1 MAFPRSLS
9 ALMNSLLFPTCALLL
24 SSEIRGCA
32 RRSRIAGPFRCFAL
46 QALAVGLLSLG
57 VALPSFAAT
66 DTVTSLADDGSAG
79 TLRSVIAAA
88 ASGDTINF
96 SVTGTISLTLG
107 QLELS
112 QNLSISGP
120 GATYLAISGDNLN
133 HAEYDVFQVDVGVT
147 ASISG
152 VTIESGNGYAGG
164 ILNDG
169 TLTLSSST
177 LSGNSGFVAGG
188 IFNDGTLT
196 LSSSTL
202 SGNSAAGNSPAGGGG
217 ICNVGTLTVINSTFS
232 GNSAGYGGGIFNV
245 GGDGVALTLKST
257 LLAGQLSGRNCYLN
271 GDNETS
277 DGYNLSDDGSCSFLT
292 QIGDQNN
299 VNTAGLGPGLGSN
312 GAQTETIA
320 LLSSSS
326 AVNAIPLSACTDAF
340 GNLVT
345 TDQRGIKRPQGSG
358 CDIGAY
364 ELVQVPSANVCPA
377 GQTTPAPC
385 SYPITLQYNIPPGTT
400 FGASPVNVVT
410 QGTPNLDFTLAS
422 TTCTGSPSNCIV
434 IVTFAPLAP
443 GLRMGAVQLSDSS
456 GNPVASNLIS
466 GIGNGPAIAFGP
478 GVQTTVGSGLNG
490 PYGVAVDGAGD
501 VFIADTF
508 NNRGVEG
515 PAGGGP
521 QTTVGTG
528 LSLPTGV
535 AVDGAGDVFIAD
547 FGNNRVVEV
556 TAGGGAQTT
565 VGTGLSFP
573 RGLTVDGAGD
583 VFIADTYNNRV
594 VEVPAGGGAQT
605 TVGASLNFPQGV
617 AVDGAGDVFIAD
629 TYNNRV
635 VEVPAGGGAQT
646 TVGTGLSHPQGVA
659 VDGAGDVFIGDYDN
673 NRVVEVPAGG
683 GAQTTV
689 DSGVGVFGVA
699 VDGAGDVFIGVGSGP
714 QVSEVQRS
722 QPPTFSFASTNVGS
736 ISSDSPQSVTI
747 QNIGNQPLN
756 AITPGLVV
764 GGPNFLQVAGS
775 GTPADCNSSFVLTSG
790 ETCNLSISFEPQSAG
805 NLTSTATFTD
815 NALNASP
822 SANQSI
828 ALQGTGTVTMASQ
841 TITFTQPAPQS
852 AAYGSSFIVAASAS
866 SGLAV
871 TFMSSGSCTNSGGT
885 YIMTSATGTC
895 AVIANQVGNSNY
907 SPAPTVTESVAATPA
922 ATTVVWANPA
932 AINYGTTLSATQL
945 NASATPV
952 NAGSY
957 IYTPAA
963 GTLLNAGPNQTLSVL
978 FTPTISN
985 YAASTGTVLLTVNP
999 TNQSI
1004 TFTVPAPATA
1014 KSGDSFTVAAT
1025 GGASGNPVTFSV
1037 GAGSV
1042 CTLSGATYTMTSD
1055 TGTCSVIA
1063 NQAGNSNY
1071 AGAPQVTETVTAV
1084 KTVKKVAPTVTFTGA
1099 PANATYLV
1107 TFTLAT
1113 TQNSDITPTIT
1124 STTASVCTVSGTTV
1138 TMKKGTGTCTVK
1150 ASWATND
1157 YYLATSLE
1165 QSTTATLLGT
1175 TTTITSAVP
1184 EAGHPLKVAVYFSVT
1199 NGTAVAVTGDVTVT
1213 AGTGQTCTGTV
1224 TGGKCLL
1231 TFPAAEST
1239 ILTATYEGNT
1249 NDSTSTSASYSL
1261 TVY

>member
-490 PYGVAVDGAGD
+490 PYGVA
-501 VFIADTF
+501 
-508 NNRGVEG
+508 
-515 PAGGGP
+515 
-521 QTTVGTG
+521 
-528 LSLPTGV
+528 
-535 AVDGAGDVFIAD
+535 
-547 FGNNRVVEV
+547 
-556 TAGGGAQTT
+556 
-565 VGTGLSFP
+565 
-573 RGLTVDGAGD
+573 VDGAGD

>member
-177 LSGNSGFVAGG
+177 LSGNSGFVGGG

-196 LSSSTL
+196 LSSSPLPGT
-202 SGNSAAGNSPAGGGG
+202 SAAGNSPAGGGG

-478 GVQTTVGSGLNG
+478 GVQTTEGS
-490 PYGVAVDGAGD
+490 
-501 VFIADTF
+501 
-508 NNRGVEG
+508 
-515 PAGGGP
+515 
-521 QTTVGTG
+521 G

-617 AVDGAGDVFIAD
+617 AVDGAGDVFI
-629 TYNNRV
+629 
-635 VEVPAGGGAQT
+635 
-646 TVGTGLSHPQGVA
+646 
-659 VDGAGDVFIGDYDN
+659 GDSYN

-699 VDGAGDVFIGVGSGP
+699 LDGAGDVFIGVGSGP

-722 QPPTFSFASTNVGS
+722 QPPTFSFASPNVGS

-805 NLTSTATFTD
+805 NLTST
-815 NALNASP
+815 
-822 SANQSI
+822 
-828 ALQGTGTVTMASQ
+828 
-841 TITFTQPAPQS
+841 
-852 AAYGSSFIVAASAS
+852 
-866 SGLAV
+866 
-871 TFMSSGSCTNSGGT
+871 
-885 YIMTSATGTC
+885 
-895 AVIANQVGNSNY
+895 
-907 SPAPTVTESVAATPA
+907 
-922 ATTVVWANPA
+922 
-932 AINYGTTLSATQL
+932 
-945 NASATPV
+945 
-952 NAGSY
+952 
-957 IYTPAA
+957 
-963 GTLLNAGPNQTLSVL
+963 
-978 FTPTISN
+978 
-985 YAASTGTVLLTVNP
+985 
-999 TNQSI
+999 
-1004 TFTVPAPATA
+1004 
-1014 KSGDSFTVAAT
+1014 
-1025 GGASGNPVTFSV
+1025 
-1037 GAGSV
+1037 
-1042 CTLSGATYTMTSD
+1042 
-1055 TGTCSVIA
+1055 
-1063 NQAGNSNY
+1063 
-1071 AGAPQVTETVTAV
+1071 
-1084 KTVKKVAPTVTFTGA
+1084 
-1099 PANATYLV
+1099 
-1107 TFTLAT
+1107 
-1113 TQNSDITPTIT
+1113 
-1124 STTASVCTVSGTTV
+1124 
-1138 TMKKGTGTCTVK
+1138 
-1150 ASWATND
+1150 
-1157 YYLATSLE
+1157 
-1165 QSTTATLLGT
+1165 
-1175 TTTITSAVP
+1175 
-1184 EAGHPLKVAVYFSVT
+1184 
-1199 NGTAVAVTGDVTVT
+1199 
-1213 AGTGQTCTGTV
+1213 
-1224 TGGKCLL
+1224 
-1231 TFPAAEST
+1231 
-1239 ILTATYEGNT
+1239 
-1249 NDSTSTSASYSL
+1249 
-1261 TVY
+1261 

>member
-196 LSSSTL
+196 VSSSTL
-202 SGNSAAGNSPAGGGG
+202 
-217 ICNVGTLTVINSTFS
+217 S

-490 PYGVAVDGAGD
+490 PYGVGVDGAG
-501 VFIADTF
+501 
-508 NNRGVEG
+508 
-515 PAGGGP
+515 GG
-521 QTTVGTG
+521 
-528 LSLPTGV
+528 
-535 AVDGAGDVFIAD
+535 
-547 FGNNRVVEV
+547 
-556 TAGGGAQTT
+556 
-565 VGTGLSFP
+565 
-573 RGLTVDGAGD
+573 
-583 VFIADTYNNRV
+583 
-594 VEVPAGGGAQT
+594 
-605 TVGASLNFPQGV
+605 
-617 AVDGAGDVFIAD
+617 
-629 TYNNRV
+629 
-635 VEVPAGGGAQT
+635 
-646 TVGTGLSHPQGVA
+646 
-659 VDGAGDVFIGDYDN
+659 
-673 NRVVEVPAGG
+673 
-683 GAQTTV
+683 
-689 DSGVGVFGVA
+689 
-699 VDGAGDVFIGVGSGP
+699 
-714 QVSEVQRS
+714 
-722 QPPTFSFASTNVGS
+722 
-736 ISSDSPQSVTI
+736 
-747 QNIGNQPLN
+747 
-756 AITPGLVV
+756 
-764 GGPNFLQVAGS
+764 
-775 GTPADCNSSFVLTSG
+775 
-790 ETCNLSISFEPQSAG
+790 
-805 NLTSTATFTD
+805 
-815 NALNASP
+815 
-822 SANQSI
+822 
-828 ALQGTGTVTMASQ
+828 
-841 TITFTQPAPQS
+841 
-852 AAYGSSFIVAASAS
+852 
-866 SGLAV
+866 
-871 TFMSSGSCTNSGGT
+871 
-885 YIMTSATGTC
+885 
-895 AVIANQVGNSNY
+895 
-907 SPAPTVTESVAATPA
+907 
-922 ATTVVWANPA
+922 
-932 AINYGTTLSATQL
+932 
-945 NASATPV
+945 
-952 NAGSY
+952 
-957 IYTPAA
+957 
-963 GTLLNAGPNQTLSVL
+963 
-978 FTPTISN
+978 
-985 YAASTGTVLLTVNP
+985 
-999 TNQSI
+999 
-1004 TFTVPAPATA
+1004 
-1014 KSGDSFTVAAT
+1014 
-1025 GGASGNPVTFSV
+1025 
-1037 GAGSV
+1037 
-1042 CTLSGATYTMTSD
+1042 
-1055 TGTCSVIA
+1055 
-1063 NQAGNSNY
+1063 
-1071 AGAPQVTETVTAV
+1071 
-1084 KTVKKVAPTVTFTGA
+1084 
-1099 PANATYLV
+1099 
-1107 TFTLAT
+1107 
-1113 TQNSDITPTIT
+1113 
-1124 STTASVCTVSGTTV
+1124 
-1138 TMKKGTGTCTVK
+1138 
-1150 ASWATND
+1150 
-1157 YYLATSLE
+1157 
-1165 QSTTATLLGT
+1165 
-1175 TTTITSAVP
+1175 
-1184 EAGHPLKVAVYFSVT
+1184 
-1199 NGTAVAVTGDVTVT
+1199 
-1213 AGTGQTCTGTV
+1213 
-1224 TGGKCLL
+1224 
-1231 TFPAAEST
+1231 
-1239 ILTATYEGNT
+1239 
-1249 NDSTSTSASYSL
+1249 
-1261 TVY
+1261 